1 MRELKFPDNFQWGL
15 ATSAG
20 QIEGAAR
27 EDGRG
32 DSIWDTF
39 SRIPGKI
46 LDGSTPDVS
55 CDFYH
60 HYKGDIKLAKEIGVN
75 SFRFSFS
82 WSRIFP
88 DGTGNINYKGL
99 DFYDRM
105 IDELLKNGIMPNAT
119 LYHWDLPQSL
129 EDRGGWLNRNCSD
142 WFAEYSETIFR
153 RYADRVP
160 LFSTLNEPIAIYV
173 GYGCGAFAPGK
184 NSDRFG
190 KQACHNALLAH
201 GKAVERF
208 RSLSLQKS
216 KIGIVI
222 DIWHRHPAR
231 DDNPDDVALA
241 EKENEESYRFFLN
254 PIFNGGY
261 SDYILKKMSDDGTL
275 PEIEPEDFKYIGQK
289 LDFFGLNCYNRVVVS
304 KDSEA
309 IKKKIINAGGN
320 FADTGEEFYPKSV
333 YDALRILKNDYKVDI
348 PIIITENG
356 CRDDGEKSVNGE
368 ICDEFRIRYVKGF
381 LKWIHKAIEEGIDVR
396 GYYLWTLI
404 DNFEWTAGYKFRF
417 GIVSND
423 RITQKRTLKKSAFE
437 YSDII
442 KNNRLLTE

>member
-46 LDGSTPDVS
+46 LDGSTPDVA

-60 HYKGDIKLAKEIGVN
+60 RYKSDIALAKSLGIN
-75 SFRFSFS
+75 AFRFSFS

-261 SDYILKKMSDDGTL
+261 TDYILKKMSDDGTL

-356 CRDDGEKSVNGE
+356 CRDNGEKSVNGE

>member
-39 SRIPGKI
+39 SRLPGKI
-46 LDGSTPDVS
+46 LDGSSPDVA

-60 HYKGDIKLAKEIGVN
+60 RYKSDIALAKSLGIN
-75 SFRFSFS
+75 AFRFSFS

-216 KIGIVI
+216 KIGIVV

-261 SDYILKKMSDDGTL
+261 TDYILKKMSDDGTL

-356 CRDDGEKSVNGE
+356 CRDNGEKSVNGE

>member
-1 MRELKFPDNFQWGL
+1 MREIKFPKNFQWGV
-15 ATSAG
+15 ATSAS
-20 QIEGAAR
+20 QIEGAAF

-32 DSIWDTF
+32 ASIWDTF

-46 LDGSTPDVS
+46 LDGSTPDVC

-60 HYKGDIKLAKEIGVN
+60 HYKDDIKLAKEIGVN

-261 SDYILKKMSDDGTL
+261 TDYILKKMSDDGTL
-275 PEIEPEDFKYIGQK
+275 PEIEPEDFKSIGQK

>member
-1 MRELKFPDNFQWGL
+1 MQELKFPDNFQWGV
-15 ATSAG
+15 ATSAS
-20 QIEGAAR
+20 QIEGAAF

-32 DSIWDTF
+32 ASIWDTF
-39 SRIPGKI
+39 SRLPGKI
-46 LDGSTPDVS
+46 LDGSTPDVA

-60 HYKGDIKLAKEIGVN
+60 RYKSDIALAKSLGIN
-75 SFRFSFS
+75 AFRFSFS
-82 WSRIFP
+82 WSRILP
-88 DGTGNINYKGL
+88 DGTGRINGKGL

-105 IDELLKNGIMPNAT
+105 IDELLKNEITPNAT
-119 LYHWDLPQSL
+119 LYHWDLPQGI
-129 EDRGGWLNRNCSD
+129 EDRGGWLNRDCAD
-142 WFAEYSETIFR
+142 WFADYAELLFR
-153 RYADRVP
+153 RFSDRVP

-173 GYGCGAFAPGK
+173 GYGRGAFAPGK

-216 KIGIVI
+216 KIGIVV

-261 SDYILKKMSDDGTL
+261 TDYILKKMSDDGTL

-356 CRDDGEKSVNGE
+356 CRDNGEKSVNGE

>member
-1 MRELKFPDNFQWGL
+1 MREIKFPKNFQWGV
-15 ATSAG
+15 ATSAS
-20 QIEGAAR
+20 QIEGAAF

-32 DSIWDTF
+32 ASIWDTF

-60 HYKGDIKLAKEIGVN
+60 HYKDDIKLAKEIGVN

-261 SDYILKKMSDDGTL
+261 TDYILKKMSDDGTL
-275 PEIEPEDFKYIGQK
+275 PEIEPEDFKSIGQK

>member
-82 WSRIFP
+82 WPRIFP

-261 SDYILKKMSDDGTL
+261 TDYILKKMSDDGTL

-381 LKWIHKAIEEGIDVR
+381 LKWIHKAIEEGIDAR

>member
-39 SRIPGKI
+39 SRLPGKI
-46 LDGSTPDVS
+46 LDGSTPDVA

-60 HYKGDIKLAKEIGVN
+60 RYKSDIALAKSLGIN
-75 SFRFSFS
+75 AFRFSFS

-119 LYHWDLPQSL
+119 LYHWDLPQGI
-129 EDRGGWLNRNCSD
+129 EDRGGWLNRDCAD
-142 WFAEYSETIFR
+142 WFADYAELLFR
-153 RYADRVP
+153 RFSDRVP

-356 CRDDGEKSVNGE
+356 CRDNGEKSVNGE

>member
-46 LDGSTPDVS
+46 LDGSTPDVA

-60 HYKGDIKLAKEIGVN
+60 RYKSDIALAKSLGIN
-75 SFRFSFS
+75 AFRFSFS

-261 SDYILKKMSDDGTL
+261 TDYILKKMSDDGTL

-356 CRDDGEKSVNGE
+356 CRDNGEKSVNGE
-368 ICDEFRIRYVKGF
+368 ICDEFRIRYIKGF

>member
-261 SDYILKKMSDDGTL
+261 TDYILKKMSDDGTL
-275 PEIEPEDFKYIGQK
+275 PEIEPEDFKSIGQK